1 MAYFTFES
9 PTKCTWFS
17 IYRGEGGWPPAPYY
31 TRLAKLYSIQE
42 FNNNSRVFIAMAR
55 KLTRFKKL
63 MKFVQSYLLTSK
75 SLKII
80 ENKTTRKTSGQALQI
95 AS

>member
-9 PTKCTWFS
+9 PIKCTWFS

-31 TRLAKLYSIQE
+31 TRLVKLYSIQE
-42 FNNNSRVFIAMAR
+42 FNNNSRVFIAVAR
-55 KLTRFKKL
+55 KFTRLGKSKKL
-63 MKFVQSYLLTSK
+63 AQSYLSTSK
-75 SLKII
+75 PLKII

-95 AS
+95 PS